1 MKGFKKGHTK
11 VGGKVKGTPNKKTAQ
26 WETFS
31 EYLLNGGLIRF
42 QEELDKLQG
51 KDYTNTVIA
60 LLEYHKPK
68 LARTEI
74 TGNEGEE
81 LIPKTITIEIVTK

>member
-1 MKGFKKGHTK
+1 MKGFKKGHK
-11 VGGKVKGTPNKKTAQ
+11 KIGGKVKGTLNKKTTQ

-31 EYLLNGGLIRF
+31 EYLLNGGLIKF
-42 QEELDKLQG
+42 QTELDKLQG
-51 KDYTNTVIA
+51 KDYTNTVIS

-74 TGNEGEE
+74 TGKEGEE

>member
-1 MKGFKKGHTK
+1 MTFKKGNKLAGSRKGIPNTK
-11 VGGKVKGTPNKKTAQ
+11 TTQ

-31 EYLLNGGLIRF
+31 EYLLNGGLVKF
-42 QEELDKLQG
+42 QTELDKLQG

-74 TGNEGEE
+74 TGNEGED
-81 LIPKTITIEIVTK
+81 LIPKTIQIEIVTKR

>member
-1 MKGFKKGHTK
+1 MAKFTKGNKIATGRPKG
-11 VGGKVKGTPNKKTAQ
+11 VMNKRTSQ

-31 EYLLNGGLIRF
+31 EYLLNGGLVRF
-42 QEELDKLQG
+42 QEELDKLKG